1 MEWPIKNNLA
11 YLLFMLCPLV
21 GVLVYFGRYV
31 TLILDVSR
39 NLLHHCRVFDG
50 RIAIVGCNLQWSS
63 SKVSGLP
70 LHAGQVWG
78 YLHLRL
84 GVLVHIRALPDGH

>member
-39 NLLHHCRVFDG
+39 NLLHHCRAFDG
-50 RIAIVGCNLQWSS
+50 RIAIVGCNLLLCGLLETSTSS
-63 SKVSGLP
+63 CCV
-70 LHAGQVWG
+70 GQSQTDA
-78 YLHLRL
+78 LTSRCAR
-84 GVLVHIRALPDGH
+84 RAAVRHG